1 MSDDVW
7 ESAENAEEPKR
18 SFFGQVEFD
27 MWFCALVKG
36 QGKVPFDPSQHKQ
49 RFTAIDMVISPLSS
63 SGATFNTERHLI
75 AESKEWAGTILPSIK
90 ALGLTPRELNQK
102 WVHYELV
109 KTGSYTKNG
118 EEKALTTPKF
128 LAYFNTEEEA
138 EQAMIAKYNS
148 SNVEED
154 PMVNTNTEPVEV
166 HNPTNGNGNEKAIA
180 EKFIPVLV
188 AQAKGDMASLANLI
202 ASNNL
207 VAKYF
212 NINSPEVLEALT
224 KQAA

>member
-1 MSDDVW
+1 MSNDAW

-18 SFFGQVEFD
+18 SFFGMVEFD
-27 MWFCALVKG
+27 MWFCGLVKG
-36 QGKVPFDPSQHKQ
+36 QGKVPYDASQHKQ

-90 ALGLTPRELNQK
+90 ALGLTPRELHQK

-109 KTGSYTKNG
+109 PTGKYTKNG
-118 EEKALTTPKF
+118 EEKTLTTPKF
-128 LAYFNTEEEA
+128 LAYYNTEEEA
-138 EQAMIAKYNS
+138 EAAMIAKYNS
-148 SNVEED
+148 AGDED
-154 PMVNTNTEPVEV
+154 PMVNTNTEPVEI
-166 HNPTNGNGNEKAIA
+166 HPPSNGNEKAIA

-202 ASNNL
+202 ANNAL

>member
-109 KTGSYTKNG
+109 KTGSYVKNG
-118 EEKALTTPKF
+118 EQRDLTTPKF

-138 EQAMIAKYNS
+138 EAAMIARFNS
-148 SNVEED
+148 AEED
-154 PMVNTNTEPVEV
+154 PLVNTPGGVV
-166 HNPTNGNGNEKAIA
+166 HDPSNGSNGNEKAIA

-202 ASNNL
+202 ANNAL